1 VSSLDPA
8 EKRRQEILYG
18 PVVRT
23 LMKLAVPTVV
33 SNLLSTAYN
42 LLDTFWLGG
51 LGSSALSAP
60 MMSWPII
67 SLIFSFVFGLSGAA
81 IALISQNRGA
91 GKDED
96 ARKSLAH
103 IIIVVILIG
112 APLAIVVYIMLGW
125 IPRLLK
131 LTPEFAES
139 FMNYAPIALVGQ
151 TIMGLA
157 MIGGMAF
164 RVWGYPEVALYVRVP
179 FVLLNAVLDPFLIY
193 GWGPFP
199 RLEVRGAAIATLIA
213 EVLEASTLI
222 ALIFLHPRI
231 RLRPKHFK
239 VDISLIRRIIYIG
252 SPLGFSR
259 MITTSGFFV
268 LLIVISRVGEY
279 MITAWSLVNRVMD
292 IFTWMTFAFNMASAT
307 MIGQAI
313 GNNDFIRAKE
323 IARKTALIVVGIR
336 FLGSLAVA
344 IFARPILEI
353 FHRNPEDPLRDLVIS
368 TSVTGMWTFGM
379 SAAFFALSI
388 VSLAPFRASGKT
400 QYDMLISM
408 VRLWGLRVPLSYI
421 LGILLGYGSLGVWVG
436 MALSNLIAGLLAY
449 ALMEKDLW
457 IHRVIE

>member
-1 VSSLDPA
+1 MVSKTPEARREEIINGPLIKVLFRLSL
-8 EKRRQEILYG
+8 
-18 PVVRT
+18 
-23 LMKLAVPTVV
+23 PTMG
-33 SNLLSTAYN
+33 AAF
-42 LLDTFWLGG
+42 LDTIYSFLDSIWLGG
-51 LGSSALSAP
+51 IGSSSISAP
-60 MMSWPII
+60 MLTLTVLWLMFSIFGGII
-67 SLIFSFVFGLSGAA
+67 NGAFPY
-81 IALISQNRGA
+81 IAQNRGA

-96 ARKSLAH
+96 ARKAAGQAMLLSMIILGPLIATFLLLLPYIATFFGLKGAFREDFLAYAR
-103 IIIVVILIG
+103 IVI
-112 APLAIVVYIMLGW
+112 
-125 IPRLLK
+125 
-131 LTPEFAES
+131 FS
-139 FMNYAPIALVGQ
+139 DIAL
-151 TIMGLA
+151 GLA
-157 MIGGMAF
+157 QMCLGLI
-164 RVWGYPEVALYVRVP
+164 RLWGYPEVALYVRVP
-179 FVLLNAVLDPFLIY
+179 FVFLNAVLDPFLIY

-408 VRLWGLRVPLSYI
+408 VRLWGLRVPLSYV

-457 IHRVIE
+457 IHRIIE

>member
-1 VSSLDPA
+1 
-8 EKRRQEILYG
+8 
-18 PVVRT
+18 
-23 LMKLAVPTVV
+23 
-33 SNLLSTAYN
+33 
-42 LLDTFWLGG
+42 
-51 LGSSALSAP
+51 
-60 MMSWPII
+60 
-67 SLIFSFVFGLSGAA
+67 
-81 IALISQNRGA
+81 
-91 GKDED
+91 
-96 ARKSLAH
+96 
-103 IIIVVILIG
+103 
-112 APLAIVVYIMLGW
+112 
-125 IPRLLK
+125 
-131 LTPEFAES
+131 
-139 FMNYAPIALVGQ
+139 MNYAPIALVGQ

-457 IHRVIE
+457 IHRIIE